1 MATNLLANAIKYGEG
16 KPIDVVVA
24 LKDGV
29 AVLVVRDRGIG
40 IAPQDA
46 ERIFG
51 RFERATSATSYGG
64 LGLGLYIAQQIAAAH
79 GGRISVE
86 SAPGQGAAF
95 TVALPPGE
103 P

>member
-1 MATNLLANAIKYGEG
+1 VATNLLANAIKYGEG
-16 KPIDVVVA
+16 KPIEVVVA
-24 LKDGV
+24 LEDGV
-29 AVLVVRDRGIG
+29 AVLAVRDRGIG
-40 IAPQDA
+40 IAAQDT

-64 LGLGLYIAQQIAAAH
+64 LGLGLFIAQQIATAH

-86 SAPGQGAAF
+86 SAPGQGATF